1 MASSIETT
9 STTTTLKNNGTAY
22 ISVDT
27 NENVTLAHPLALAS
41 GGSGTVAANSVVQV
55 VNFTTGALQSG
66 TTVLPAD
73 DTIPQITEGDEW
85 FTLAITPKHAD
96 NKLLIQVVCNMG
108 GDSALDTALALFQD
122 TTANALAV
130 SFWTSYTNNRIFTI
144 NHFMTAGTTSAT
156 TFKVRGGSNAGTTRL
171 NGRGAARQYGGV
183 ASSGIT
189 ITEYSV

>member
-9 STTTTLKNNGTAY
+9 STTTTLKNNGTAH